1 MPERDFEAIGTCG
14 KCQRPI
20 RWGSAYMPA
29 IPFVGSWGGF
39 WHQYCPPTLIRTA
52 PKETLP

>member
-29 IPFVGSWGGF
+29 VPFVGSWGGF
-39 WHQYCPPTLIRTA
+39 WHQYCPPRLIRTA
-52 PKETLP
+52 PKETL